1 MQKKT
6 KNTFMN
12 KDYRTL
18 IDRLKHRQNPD
29 GLILE
34 KSFSDELVDSGYKYA
49 DVYIKRAMQA
59 VEPEYTQKSMEAGN
73 KVKEYLKSKL
83 SNVDYEFQGS
93 VMTNTH
99 IKGYSD
105 IDLLTIC
112 NNSYGYD
119 SWGVSKILSEAAQ
132 YPYSYSQTLVNR
144 LNEVQ
149 KIPSYQGNPLDD
161 LHALR
166 LNSEYHLNNQYS
178 YVDISKPKSIKVSLT
193 YPKRDVDVVI
203 AGWYNNAKFYLNNED
218 KIYRGVQIYD
228 KEKKSK
234 IPADYPFLRIY
245 RLNQKDASVN
255 GRLKKMIRF
264 LKTIKCD
271 ASVEIDLSSFEIN
284 SICYAIETDRY
295 KYKTYIE
302 LLPVLW
308 FQLNRIITDEDYR
321 KNLYSI
327 DDKEQVFKDDYKTQQ
342 LKLLI
347 NELNQIGNDLIN
359 G

>member
-1 MQKKT
+1 
-6 KNTFMN
+6 MN

-119 SWGVSKILSEAAQ
+119 SWGVSKISVTGVL
-132 YPYSYSQTLVNR
+132 TC
-144 LNEVQ
+144 
-149 KIPSYQGNPLDD
+149 
-161 LHALR
+161 ALP
-166 LNSEYHLNNQYS
+166 
-178 YVDISKPKSIKVSLT
+178 I
-193 YPKRDVDVVI
+193 
-203 AGWYNNAKFYLNNED
+203 
-218 KIYRGVQIYD
+218 
-228 KEKKSK
+228 
-234 IPADYPFLRIY
+234 
-245 RLNQKDASVN
+245 
-255 GRLKKMIRF
+255 
-264 LKTIKCD
+264 
-271 ASVEIDLSSFEIN
+271 
-284 SICYAIETDRY
+284 
-295 KYKTYIE
+295 
-302 LLPVLW
+302 
-308 FQLNRIITDEDYR
+308 
-321 KNLYSI
+321 
-327 DDKEQVFKDDYKTQQ
+327 
-342 LKLLI
+342 
-347 NELNQIGNDLIN
+347 
-359 G
+359 